1 MTALFY
7 GLQITYE
14 WRQSL
19 SIPPNRFNYLP
30 TSDINV
36 LDSWWD
42 GLTVGPMALPLG
54 NQSAA
59 HQSLSRAVEE
69 GRNKK

>member
-42 GLTVGPMALPLG
+42 GLTWEYLVYQCMRRDC
-54 NQSAA
+54 NWY
-59 HQSLSRAVEE
+59 
-69 GRNKK
+69 